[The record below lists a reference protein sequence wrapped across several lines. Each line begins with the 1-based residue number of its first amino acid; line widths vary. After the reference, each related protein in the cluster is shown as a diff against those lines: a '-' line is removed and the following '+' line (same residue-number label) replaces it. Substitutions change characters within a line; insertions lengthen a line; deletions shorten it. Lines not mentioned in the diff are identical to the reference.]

1 MPRTA
6 LLGLISLT
14 AALALDLSAAS
25 AQSGGYPLYP
35 WCASY
40 GGGRG
45 GGTNC
50 YFSTWD
56 QCRQAAS
63 GNGGYCYRNTWY
75 DAYGPYY
82 SFGGHGAASPAII
95 GPSVFPAPVATAVD
109 VGRVGDRRAG
119 ELAAPQNEW
128 RLRAFV
134 VREGRHSPSERRASG
149 WWDPGPSK
157 RCVPE
162 VRRRS
167 SV

>member
-14 AALALDLSAAS
+14 AALALDLPAAS
-25 AQSGGYPLYP
+25 AQGGGYPLYP

-63 GNGGYCYRNTWY
+63 GNGGYCFRNTWY

-82 SFGGHGAASPAII
+82 SVGG
-95 GPSVFPAPVATAVD
+95 AT
-109 VGRVGDRRAG
+109 
-119 ELAAPQNEW
+119 P
-128 RLRAFV
+128 
-134 VREGRHSPSERRASG
+134 
-149 WWDPGPSK
+149 
-157 RCVPE
+157 
-162 VRRRS
+162 RRR
-167 SV
+167 